1 MPADLKRKGII
12 LAGGKGTRLY
22 PVTLGVSKQ
31 LAPIYNKPM
40 IYYPL
45 TTLMLANIK
54 EFLIISMPQD
64 LKAFERLLGNGS
76 QLGISIEYAIQEEP
90 NGLAQAFVIG
100 SKFIGDSN
108 VALALGDNLFHGEEL
123 VATLKNANSRKVG
136 ATIFAYRVKNP
147 KRYGVVEFNDQGL
160 ALSIQEK
167 PKSPKSNYAVTG
179 LYFYD
184 NSVIE
189 LARSIPLSNR
199 GEYEITDLNNIYL
212 EKKLLNVEI
221 MGRGTAWLDTG
232 TFESLHEA
240 CSYVKTLENQLGLL
254 IGSPEEVA
262 WRQKFISDD
271 QFKSLTKKLL
281 KSSYG
286 KTLHKLVV
294 GK

>member
-108 VALALGDNLFHGEEL
+108 VSLALGDNLFHGEEL
-123 VATLKNANSRKVG
+123 VAKLKNANSRKIG

-271 QFKSLTKKLL
+271 QFKSLTKKLI

>member
-76 QLGISIEYAIQEEP
+76 QLGISIDYAIQEEP

-123 VATLKNANSRKVG
+123 VAKLKNANSRKIG

-147 KRYGVVEFNDQGL
+147 KRYGVVDFDENKN
-160 ALSIQEK
+160 ALSLEEK
-167 PKSPKSNYAVTG
+167 PKKPKSKYAVTG
-179 LYFYD
+179 
-184 NSVIE
+184 
-189 LARSIPLSNR
+189 
-199 GEYEITDLNNIYL
+199 IYL
-212 EKKLLNVEI
+212 YDESVNEK
-221 MGRGTAWLDTG
+221 
-232 TFESLHEA
+232 
-240 CSYVKTLENQLGLL
+240 VK
-254 IGSPEEVA
+254 
-262 WRQKFISDD
+262 RIS
-271 QFKSLTKKLL
+271 FSNSK
-281 KSSYG
+281 
-286 KTLHKLVV
+286 
-294 GK
+294 